1 MYTCGAD
8 QGLVHLHGLGII
20 HGDLKP
26 GNVLLDDH
34 GRPLIADW
42 GFSRVSSGFTRTRA
56 TATSIG
62 FTDEYAAPEVLA
74 GQRTSTASDMYVCVA
89 ATAVACLT
97 TKAHRY
103 SFGCIVDDVVQHAAA
118 DGGDVVKELKVWSRD
133 APQRGCE
140 TLRANPVPCVCVCVC
155 ACMCDM
161 DTVGVVDTR
170 LSHKH

>member
-1 MYTCGAD
+1 MYTCCAD

-42 GFSRVSSGFTRTRA
+42 GFSRVSHGFTRTRA
-56 TATSIG
+56 AATSIG

-118 DGGDVVKELKVWSRD
+118 DGGDVVKELKVWSRG
-133 APQRGCE
+133 APRCGC
-140 TLRANPVPCVCVCVC
+140 LRANPVPRVCI
-155 ACMCDM
+155 CDV

>member
-42 GFSRVSSGFTRTRA
+42 GFSRVSHGFTRTRA
-56 TATSIG
+56 AATSIG

-118 DGGDVVKELKVWSRD
+118 DGGDVVKELQVGSRGT
-133 APQRGCE
+133 PRCGCPMR
-140 TLRANPVPCVCVCVC
+140 RADGRCAMCVC
-155 ACMCDM
+155 A
-161 DTVGVVDTR
+161 VDIR
-170 LSHKH
+170 LSHRH